1 LCTALLKCVKTQLA
15 FRIEDRLSIAGM
27 KISHLILISFFSI
40 LMLFSITTYINY
52 NQSELV
58 RANSEEFARSSVIV
72 KSSNRFQRNFLNMVS
87 GLRGYL
93 LTNESFFIQTYDSA
107 VIENEDILGE
117 LSALVR
123 RGSEQKILLDDI
135 RELHKYW
142 VTEFASPLL
151 EAKEKAVTDS
161 GRTAF
166 SNLYRVKV
174 LSGLEKD
181 VQRSL
186 QQKFS
191 DFTNVEYGFRDVQKE
206 LLDHSVS
213 KTRSVSFLLTVISV
227 VTGMCIAMFIAHYI
241 SSRIVR
247 MVKLANNIAE
257 GNYNVHI
264 PDEGK
269 NELSQLAR
277 SLNHM
282 ADILNRN
289 ISLLKRQRDELDQ
302 FAHIVSHDIKAPL
315 RGIDNVVS
323 WIEEDHRLD
332 LTPKVREYL
341 DLIKSRLVRAEN
353 LLRGLLDY
361 ARIGKEAHDI
371 ELVDV
376 NELLTEILEDIPKRE
391 DIEIRIHPRMPILF
405 AERVPLLQ
413 VFSNLITN
421 AVKYHNKE
429 DGKIKIYYKNGG
441 DFYQFFVEDDGP
453 GISSAYH
460 EKIFQIF
467 QTLQERDKFE
477 STGVGL
483 SIVKKILDDRN
494 LMIKILSA
502 SGSGSIFYFTWPK
515 TQGNAKAY

>member
-1 LCTALLKCVKTQLA
+1 
-15 FRIEDRLSIAGM
+15 M
-27 KISHLILISFFSI
+27 KISHIILISFFTI

-52 NQSELV
+52 KQSEFISTN
-58 RANSEEFARSSVIV
+58 AEEFARSSVIV

-107 VIENEDILGE
+107 VIENEGIPRQ
-117 LSALVR
+117 LSSTVR

-135 RELHKYW
+135 HELHKYW
-142 VTEFASPLL
+142 VTEFAAPLL
-151 EAKEKAVTDS
+151 EAKKKATSDS
-161 GRTAF
+161 GRAAF
-166 SNLYRVKV
+166 NNLYRIKV
-174 LSGLEKD
+174 LNGLEKD

-206 LLDHSVS
+206 LLDRSVS
-213 KTRSVSFLLTVISV
+213 KTKSVSFLLTGISV

-257 GNYNVHI
+257 GNYDVHI
-264 PDEGK
+264 PNEGK
-269 NELSQLAR
+269 SELGQLAR

-282 ADILNRN
+282 VNILNKN

-315 RGIDNVVS
+315 RGIDNVVT
-323 WIEEDHRLD
+323 WIEEDHSLD
-332 LTPKVREYL
+332 LTPKVKEYL

-361 ARIGKEAHDI
+361 ARIGKEAREIEPVDI
-371 ELVDV
+371 
-376 NELLTEILEDIPKRE
+376 NELLAEILGYISKRQG
-391 DIEIRIHPRMPILF
+391 IEIRIYPKMPILIT
-405 AERVPLLQ
+405 ERVPLLQ
-413 VFSNLITN
+413 IFTNLITN
-421 AVKYHNKE
+421 AVKYHDKAN
-429 DGKIKIYYKNGG
+429 GTIKVYYKEEG
-441 DFYQFFVEDDGP
+441 DLYQFFVEDDGP
-453 GISSAYH
+453 GINVAYH

-477 STGVGL
+477 SAGVGL

-494 LMIKILSA
+494 LNIKVLSA
-502 SGSGSIFYFTWPK
+502 NGIGSIFYFTWPK
-515 TQGNAKAY
+515 TQSYAKTN